1 LYEVMSAIADG
12 EEAGATEWYEANKVL
27 VDSWME

>member
-1 LYEVMSAIADG
+1 MSNDTIADK
-12 EEAGATEWYEANKVL
+12 AKRATEWYEANKVL